1 MDGRRLGIGLAV
13 AEEQIAGLLVA
24 TSHRKSTWLDAG
36 CQSHLGWDLL
46 RRWISPMAATT
57 GRHTCL
63 STAEYKGHFSAS
75 RRVTGAQICLGA
87 IAAGGTLKR
96 TIHLNGRM
104 RSSQTETE
112 LARYLHQ
119 VDVTMVW
126 CMKQIQY
133 SKEPMRKKRIF
144 VSRILDAQQTSKR
157 AEHSR

>member
-46 RRWISPMAATT
+46 RRWISPMAAAT
-57 GRHTCL
+57 GRHTCR

-75 RRVTGAQICLGA
+75 RRVTGAQICLGG

-96 TIHLNGRM
+96 TIDLNGRM
-104 RSSQTETE
+104 RSSQTE
-112 LARYLHQ
+112 LARYLHR
-119 VDVTMVW
+119 VDVAMVW
-126 CMKQIQY
+126 CIKQIQY